1 MKSFSVICPV
11 YNEEEMI
18 PYTAPS
24 IYNIKPNEVIFIL
37 DRCTDRSQEIIESIN
52 KGYRKTILRLL
63 HVREKSDYRF
73 HTAFLRRKAYEM
85 ASNDIILN
93 TAIDIKLDP
102 RIAEYLGYLDQET
115 KLIKFGFY
123 DYPFNVQSLMRQ
135 IYSTFTSWKSNS
147 GLYLFNKK
155 AWMETENQEE
165 VKVLES
171 SEDTHLIKSIES
183 KYKSR
188 YFNTKS
194 LHLRPTETEE
204 RDRIRGVAY
213 RKVLKAS
220 SLRAFLTSMVMLKPQ
235 LFVAYMQS
243 ASNISKGE
251 ERECPARAASL

>member
-1 MKSFSVICPV
+1 MKSFSIVCPV

-18 PYTAPS
+18 PYTALS
-24 IYNIKPNEVIFIL
+24 MYNLKPNEVIFVL
-37 DRCTDRSQEIIESIN
+37 DRCTDRSQEIIEGIN
-52 KGYRKTILRLL
+52 KIYGKTTLQLL

-102 RIAEYLGYLDQET
+102 RIAKYLGYLDQET

-123 DYPFNVQSLMRQ
+123 DYPFNVQSFMRQ
-135 IYSTFTSWKSNS
+135 IYSTFTPWKSNS
-147 GLYLFNKK
+147 GLYLFSKK

-165 VKVLES
+165 VKLLES

-194 LHLRPTETEE
+194 LHLRPTETDE
-204 RDRIRGVAY
+204 RDRVRGVAY
-213 RKVLKAS
+213 RNVLKAS
-220 SLRAFLTSMVMLKPQ
+220 PLRAFLTSMVMLRPQ

-243 ASNISKGE
+243 ASHDIPSE
-251 ERECPARAASL
+251 MRENNE

>member
-1 MKSFSVICPV
+1 MKSFSVVCPV

-24 IYNIKPNEVIFIL
+24 IYDLKPNELIFVL
-37 DRCTDRSQEIIESIN
+37 DRCTDRSQEIIEGIN
-52 KGYRKTILRLL
+52 KTLGITTLRLIY
-63 HVREKSDYRF
+63 VREKSDYKF

-102 RIAEYLGYLDQET
+102 RISEYLGYLNQET

-123 DYPFNVQSLMRQ
+123 DYPFNIQSFMRQ
-135 IYSTFTSWKSNS
+135 IYSTFTPWKSNS
-147 GLYLFNKK
+147 GLYLFSKK

-165 VKVLES
+165 LKLLES

-194 LHLRPTETEE
+194 LHLRPTETDE

-220 SLRAFLTSMVMLKPQ
+220 SLRAFLTSIVMLRPQ
-235 LFVAYMQS
+235 LFAAYMRAR

-251 ERECPARAASL
+251 ERYS